1 MSAPEAGRY
10 PTVTPY
16 LLYEHVGA
24 ALAWLAQAFGF
35 RERLRMADDDGTV
48 NHAEMDVGADG
59 VIMLGAPGSG
69 YRNPQRLEGVTV
81 LLHVY
86 VDDIDAHF
94 ARAQAAGARILSEPV
109 DKEYGDRR
117 YDAVD
122 LEGHGWSFAQP
133 LRDARGE

>member
-1 MSAPEAGRY
+1 MSAPAHY

-24 ALAWLAQAFGF
+24 ALAWLEQAFGF

-133 LRDARGE
+133 LRDVRGE